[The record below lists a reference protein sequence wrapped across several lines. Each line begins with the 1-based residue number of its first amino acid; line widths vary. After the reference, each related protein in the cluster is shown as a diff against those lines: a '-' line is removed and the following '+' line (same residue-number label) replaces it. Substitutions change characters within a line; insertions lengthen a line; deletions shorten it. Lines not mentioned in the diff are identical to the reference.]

1 MKKIALFA
9 LLLITAHIAQAAKSE
24 FVPYYM
30 KNANSAN
37 SNVIKTDQAN
47 CGKDDCGGDCNG
59 GTSNDILTTAQYIS
73 LQVKADNYAKQ
84 NSCGGCGNDN
94 CGDDSIDLPI
104 K

>member
-47 CGKDDCGGDCNG
+47 CGDDSCGDC
-59 GTSNDILTTAQYIS
+59 SNSNVTALTTVQYIS
-73 LQVKADNYAKQ
+73 LQVKADTYAKQ
-84 NSCGGCGNDN
+84 NSCGGCGDDN

>member
-37 SNVIKTDQAN
+37 SNVIKTNQAN
-47 CGKDDCGGDCNG
+47 CGDENCGDC
-59 GTSNDILTTAQYIS
+59 SNSNVNALTTVQYIS
-73 LQVKADNYAKQ
+73 LQVKADSYATQ
-84 NSCGGCGNDN
+84 VNCGGCENGCNH
-94 CGDDSIDLPI
+94 GDSIDLPI
-104 K
+104 Q